1 MNRVTWIG
9 IVLFGMYLGFSS
21 KHVDLSSACHAQ
33 DNPKAYSGQRVLHFP
48 SDQSVGVL
56 RVGRLKG
63 PNFIMD
69 FEQLRSIAAKG
80 EVQVSDDNFVDLNV
94 GSVDDLG
101 FLEQLPPGALQGL
114 EVTGL
119 VIDRKALALITRL
132 DGLRTLRLAKC
143 QFKKDTFE
151 EAKSLSSL
159 LGADVDTTT
168 LDGLTFASWI
178 ATMPQF
184 EYLNTRPSLDALA
197 YGKLSGHPTLA
208 TTTIDIAND
217 QAEWPLAQLRLP
229 ALRELIVNCSDGASP
244 RALDAISAL
253 ADLETISVSSGTV
266 DGDLLKKIGALG
278 TVRRLKLI
286 YNKMGPGFL
295 EGVETL
301 QSVEQLDLY
310 VSKPAGADL
319 TFFFNQLAAAV
330 LKLPR
335 IKKIP
340 QIRKPSLQILQQIIA
355 RTDLESLDFDEWN
368 DRIPIATLQDLN
380 KLKGLKSLKL
390 SYVPIT
396 DDDLQYLSKLESL
409 EDLTLF
415 RTEVQGQGLVHLG
428 NLPRLRKMLV
438 MMDTRRVKPDLSGF
452 SHLSRLED
460 LQLWGEG
467 FAPEHYFPIAQC
479 SSLRSVSLSFGKIDD
494 SVVTRLATLP
504 NLARIYLDD
513 SSMTDEGARAM
524 ARNQNLESIVLGG
537 MISRAAVLEFS
548 RLPKLTW
555 ISIKSSELDP
565 VDCVDLQF
573 EFPSVG
579 SFRFTTK
586 ER

>member
-9 IVLFGMYLGFSS
+9 IVLFGMYLGSS
-21 KHVDLSSACHAQ
+21 SNHVDLSSACHAQ
-33 DNPKAYSGQRVLHFP
+33 DNQKASAGQRVLHFP

-80 EVQVSDDNFVDLNV
+80 EVQVSDDDFVDLNV
-94 GSVDDLG
+94 GSVDDLE

-143 QFKKDTFE
+143 EFKKDTLE
-151 EAKSLSSL
+151 EAKSLSRL
-159 LGADVDTTT
+159 QGVDVDTTT
-168 LDGLTFASWI
+168 LDGLAFASWI
-178 ATMPQF
+178 ATMPQL

-208 TTTIDIAND
+208 TTTIDITND

-229 ALRELIVNCSDGASP
+229 ALRELIVNCSDNASP
-244 RALDAISAL
+244 RALDAISSL
-253 ADLETISVSSGTV
+253 ADLETISISSGTV

-278 TVRRLKLI
+278 TVRKLQLI
-286 YNKMGPGFL
+286 YNKLGPGFL
-295 EGVETL
+295 EAVESL
-301 QSVEQLDLY
+301 QSVGQLDFY
-310 VSKPAGADL
+310 PSKPQGADL
-319 TFFFNQLAAAV
+319 TFFYNQLAASV

-340 QIRKPSLQILQQIIA
+340 QIRKPSLQTLQQIIA
-355 RTDLESLDFDEWN
+355 RTDIESLDFDEWD
-368 DRIPIATLQDLN
+368 DRIPIAKLQDLSA
-380 KLKGLKSLKL
+380 LKGLKSLKL

-396 DDDLQYLSKLESL
+396 DDELPYLSTFEALEH
-409 EDLTLF
+409 LTLF
-415 RTEVQGQGLVHLG
+415 KTEVRGQGLVHLS
-428 NLPRLRKMLV
+428 NLPSLKRMLV

-452 SHLSRLED
+452 AHLSRLED

-467 FAPEHYFPIAQC
+467 FVPEHYFPIAQC
-479 SSLRSVSLSFGKIDD
+479 MSLRSVSLSFGKIDD
-494 SVVTRLATLP
+494 SVVSRLATLP
-504 NLARIYLDD
+504 NLARINLFE

-524 ARNQNLESIVLGG
+524 ARNQNLESVVLGG
-537 MISRAAVLEFS
+537 KISRAAVLEFS
-548 RLPKLTW
+548 KLPKLSW
-555 ISIKSSELDP
+555 ISIQSSELDP